1 MNADLS
7 RPSMRRPS
15 TGEAGFTIVEMM
27 VAMAISLVVVIGFA
41 ATFVNMKRTFNSQNE
56 LSDLQDNE
64 RLASLIFTSSLD
76 EAGYFPTG
84 ANPAAVPKVPPQI
97 LDRSGIATSTDPV
110 GGKLVA
116 PNYLLGTTGDATAT
130 PPVQE
135 SISTAYIS
143 SPGDGL
149 LSCQGGSNAGTT
161 NITIRNI
168 FYVDATTN
176 TLGCAVYNGTAT
188 TPAPGAAFAP
198 LITGVK
204 SMSVL
209 YGVDTDGDKS
219 IDSYFLAKDV
229 TAGGYWN
236 NVKNVQIRLDF
247 INPNAKIDGKP
258 TIPMVQIINVM
269 NNKQ

>member
-41 ATFVNMKRTFNSQNE
+41 ATFVNMKRTFNSQND

-64 RLASLIFTSSLD
+64 RLASLILTSSFD

-84 ANPAAVPKVPPQI
+84 ANPAAVPKVPPQVV
-97 LDRSGIATSTDPV
+97 DRSAIVSSSDPK
-110 GGKLVA
+110 GGTLAAGSYIFGV
-116 PNYLLGTTGDATAT
+116 TGDAAAS
-130 PPVQE
+130 PAVPE

-143 SPGDGL
+143 APGDGL
-149 LSCQGGSNAGTT
+149 LTCQGGSNGSAA
-161 NITIRNI
+161 NITIRNV
-168 FYVDATTN
+168 FYVDAASN
-176 TLGCAVYNGTAT
+176 TLGCVVYNGTST
-188 TPAPGAAFAP
+188 TTAPGAAFAP
-198 LITGVK
+198 LITNVK

-209 YGVDTDGDKS
+209 YGVDTDGDKN
-219 IDSYFLAKDV
+219 IDSYLLAKDM
-229 TAGGYWN
+229 TAAYWN
-236 NVKNVQIRLDF
+236 NIKNVRVTLNF

-258 TIPMVQIINVM
+258 TIPMVQVINVM

>member
-7 RPSMRRPS
+7 RSSMRRPRP
-15 TGEAGFTIVEMM
+15 GEAGFTIVEMM

-41 ATFVNMKRTFNSQNE
+41 ATFVNMKRTFNNQNE
-56 LSDLQDNE
+56 LSQLQDNE
-64 RLASLIFTSSLD
+64 RLASLILTSSLD

-97 LDRSGIATSTDPV
+97 VDRSSIATSTDPV
-110 GGKLVA
+110 GGKLSA

-130 PPVQE
+130 PPVLE

-143 SPGDGL
+143 APGDGL

-161 NITIRNI
+161 NITIRNV
-168 FYVDATTN
+168 FYVQNGA
-176 TLGCAVYNGTAT
+176 LGCAVYNGTSM
-188 TPAPGAAFAP
+188 TPTPGAAFAP
-198 LITGVK
+198 LITGVQ

-209 YGVDTDGDKS
+209 YGVDTDGDKN
-219 IDSYFLAKDV
+219 IDSYFLAKDM
-229 TAGGYWN
+229 TPAYWDK
-236 NVKNVQIRLDF
+236 VKNVQVTLNF
-247 INPNAKIDGKP
+247 INPNAKIDVNKP
-258 TIPMVQIINVM
+258 TIPMVQVINVM

>member
-41 ATFVNMKRTFNSQNE
+41 ATFVNMKRTFNSQND

-64 RLASLIFTSSLD
+64 RLASLILTSSFD

-84 ANPAAVPKVPPQI
+84 ANPAAVPKVPPQTI
-97 LDRSGIATSTDPV
+97 DRSAIVSSTDPIGGQLPPGGAYLV
-110 GGKLVA
+110 G
-116 PNYLLGTTGDATAT
+116 T
-130 PPVQE
+130 PANGAVPE

-143 SPGDGL
+143 APGDGL
-149 LSCQGGSNAGTT
+149 LTCQGGSNTGTG

-168 FYVDATTN
+168 FYVDSPTN
-176 TLGCAVYNGTAT
+176 TFGCVVYNGTSTAT
-188 TPAPGAAFAP
+188 APGATFAP
-198 LITGVK
+198 LITKVK

-209 YGVDTDGDKS
+209 YGVDTDGDKN
-219 IDSYFLAKDV
+219 IDSYFRVADM
-229 TAGGYWN
+229 AGHWDS
-236 NVKNVQIRLDF
+236 VKNVQITLNF